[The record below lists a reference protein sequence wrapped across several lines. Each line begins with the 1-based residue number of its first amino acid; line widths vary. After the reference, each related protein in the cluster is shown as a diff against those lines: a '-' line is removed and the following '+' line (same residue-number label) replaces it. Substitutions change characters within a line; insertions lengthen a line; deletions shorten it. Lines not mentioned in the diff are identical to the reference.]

1 MTAAPDE
8 AITVGELVETLIT
21 EYDDDQPVA
30 VKCSG
35 AYAFLAES
43 GVQEKTIKDAVDAP
57 HDKCAFL
64 NGQSHP

>member
-1 MTAAPDE
+1 MTASPDE
-8 AITVGELVETLIT
+8 AITVGELTELLIT
-21 EYDDDQPVA
+21 EYDDEQPVA

-43 GVQEKTIKDAVDAP
+43 GVQEMTIKDEVDAP
-57 HDKCAFL
+57 HDECAFL